1 MHQFQYQKY
10 DYCYWNHHEDDHD
23 SFLSNLKLENSAENG
38 ITVLIETKREHS
50 EAIITKAHQLINCIR
65 DFYMLDYDKE
75 LVLLDKCYEDRNINK
90 IMETYKLKDNKDES
104 IMLELDILYRRSNND
119 FEQVIG
125 SFINNKNLDKLS
137 QKIQSINKTY
147 EFVVSISNKLRESS
161 SREITRTNIKSLFA
175 KHLG

>member
-1 MHQFQYQKY
+1 
-10 DYCYWNHHEDDHD
+10 
-23 SFLSNLKLENSAENG
+23 
-38 ITVLIETKREHS
+38 
-50 EAIITKAHQLINCIR
+50 
-65 DFYMLDYDKE
+65 MLDYDKE